1 MILTLEIP
9 QGCVGAVGVRAYL
22 DGFFVEKV
30 GCIEPMDM
38 YRLEKVADN
47 KYEIKGEFRVV
58 RDGRGIGTI
67 KCK

>member
-9 QGCVGAVGVRAYL
+9 QAGVGVRAYL
-22 DGFFVEKV
+22 DGVFVEKV

-47 KYEIKGEFRVV
+47 KYEIEGEFEVI
-58 RDGRGIGTI
+58 RDELGFGTI
-67 KCK
+67 KAK